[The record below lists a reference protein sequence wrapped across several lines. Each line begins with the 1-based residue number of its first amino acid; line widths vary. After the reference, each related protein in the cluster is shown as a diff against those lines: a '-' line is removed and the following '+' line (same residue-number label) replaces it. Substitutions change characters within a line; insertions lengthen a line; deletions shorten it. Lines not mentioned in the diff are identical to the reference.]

1 MKDYFK
7 QLFTNNGIARGW
19 LYVIIAFATA
29 VGDDLWALA
38 QWLVANREMLAAN
51 EIHWFVDL
59 PLVIAAFSAK
69 ALMACVAV
77 GNVIRA
83 YLDQHLT
90 RTKANNEENATTPA
104 NPVQP

>member
-1 MKDYFK
+1 MKTYFAK
-7 QLFTNNGIARGW
+7 LFTNNGVARGW

-38 QWLVANREMLAAN
+38 EWLIANREMLIAK
-51 EIHWFVDL
+51 EIHWPIDL
-59 PLVIAAFSAK
+59 PIAISALGSK

-77 GNVIRA
+77 GNVMRA

-90 RTKANNEENATTPA
+90 RTKSNDEEITK
-104 NPVQP
+104 PV

>member
-1 MKDYFK
+1 MKEYFK
-7 QLFTNNGIARGW
+7 KLFTNNGVARGW

-38 QWLVANREMLAAN
+38 EWLAANREMLATK
-51 EIHWFVDL
+51 EIHWRVDFPIVVSAL
-59 PLVIAAFSAK
+59 GAK

-83 YLDQHLT
+83 YLDQNLG
-90 RTKANNEENATTPA
+90 RTKTSNENTSDTVTAVKP
-104 NPVQP
+104 

>member
-7 QLFTNNGIARGW
+7 KLFTNNGVARGW
-19 LYVIIAFATA
+19 LYVIIAFAAA

-38 QWLVANREMLAAN
+38 EWLVVNREMLIAK
-51 EIHWFVDL
+51 EIHLTVDI
-59 PLVIAAFSAK
+59 PIAVSAIGAK
-69 ALMACVAV
+69 ALYAAVAV

-90 RTKANNEENATTPA
+90 RTKANNEENATTPVS
-104 NPVQP
+104 P

>member
-7 QLFTNNGIARGW
+7 RLFTNNGVARGW
-19 LYVIIAFATA
+19 LYIIIAFAAA

-38 QWLVANREMLAAN
+38 EWLVANREMLISK
-51 EIHWFVDL
+51 EIHPIVDI
-59 PLVIAAFSAK
+59 PIAVSALSAK

-90 RTKANNEENATTPA
+90 RTKANNEENATTPL
-104 NPVQP
+104 NTPQP